1 VDKGPDR
8 VDAGIL
14 LQLLQIYLS
23 APVVAARGFWRTLP
37 EGLSKA
43 ELEAAYPPGS
53 EGHNNVFTLLY
64 FWETV
69 GGLLKQ
75 GLLREELAFDTVFDA
90 PPWPTIEQFVRDIR
104 VERDEPREGE
114 NIEYA
119 YERAMKFAAERRSG

>member
-1 VDKGPDR
+1 M
-8 VDAGIL
+8 L

-23 APVVAARGFWRTLP
+23 PAVVAARGFWRTLP
-37 EGLSKA
+37 AGLSKA
-43 ELEAAYPPGS
+43 ELEAKYPPGS

-75 GLLREELAFDTVFDA
+75 GLLSEELAFDTVFDA

-119 YERAMKFAAERRSG
+119 YERAMKFAAERRSA

>member
-1 VDKGPDR
+1 VDAGPDR
-8 VDAGIL
+8 VDAGIM
-14 LQLLQIYLS
+14 LQVLQIYLS

-37 EGLSKA
+37 DGMSKA

-53 EGHNNVFTLLY
+53 EGHNHVFTLLY
-64 FWETV
+64 FWETI

-75 GLLREELAFDTVFDA
+75 GLLSEELAFDTVLDA
-90 PPWPTIEQFVRDIR
+90 PPWPTIEQFIRDLR

-119 YERAMKFAAERRSG
+119 YERAMMFAAERRGN

>member
-1 VDKGPDR
+1 VDGEPDR

-23 APVVAARGFWRTLP
+23 APVVAASGFWRTLP
-37 EGLSKA
+37 EGLTKA

-53 EGHNNVFTLLY
+53 EGHNHVFTLLII
-64 FWETV
+64 WETI
-69 GGLLKQ
+69 GGLLKR
-75 GLLREELAFDTVFDA
+75 GLLSEELAFDTVFDA
-90 PPWPTIEQFVRDIR
+90 PPWPKIEQFIRDLR

-119 YERAMKFAAERRSG
+119 YERAMKFARERRDR

>member
-1 VDKGPDR
+1 MDKGPDR

-23 APVVAARGFWRTLP
+23 PPVVAARGFWRTLP
-37 EGLSKA
+37 AGLSKA
-43 ELEAAYPPGS
+43 ELEAKYPAGS

-75 GLLREELAFDTVFDA
+75 GLLSEELAFDTVFDA

>member
-1 VDKGPDR
+1 M
-8 VDAGIL
+8 L
-14 LQLLQIYLS
+14 LQALQIYLS

-53 EGHNNVFTLLY
+53 EGHNHVFTLLY
-64 FWETV
+64 FWETI

-75 GLLREELAFDTVFDA
+75 GLLSEELAFDTVFDA
-90 PPWPTIEQFVRDIR
+90 PPWPTIEQFIRDLR
-104 VERDEPREGE
+104 VERGEPREGE

-119 YERAMKFAAERRSG
+119 YERAMKFAADRQSN

>member
-1 VDKGPDR
+1 M
-8 VDAGIL
+8 DAAML
-14 LQLLQIYLS
+14 LQALQIYLS

-53 EGHNNVFTLLY
+53 EGHNHVITLLC
-64 FWETV
+64 FWETI

-75 GLLREELAFDTVFDA
+75 GLLSEELAFDTVFDA
-90 PPWPTIEQFVRDIR
+90 PPWRKIEQFVRDLR
-104 VERDEPREGE
+104 AELDEPREGE

-119 YERAMKFAAERRSG
+119 YERAMKFAADRRNN

>member
-1 VDKGPDR
+1 

-23 APVVAARGFWRTLP
+23 PAVVAARGFWRTLP
-37 EGLSKA
+37 AGLSKA

-53 EGHNNVFTLLY
+53 EEHNHVFTLLY
-64 FWETV
+64 LWETI

-75 GLLREELAFDTVFDA
+75 GLLSEELAFDTVFDV
-90 PPWPTIEQFVRDIR
+90 PPWPTIEQFVRDVR
-104 VERDEPREGE
+104 VERAEPREGE

-119 YERAMKFAAERRSG
+119 YERAMKFAADRRSG